1 MMVETTNGAATLGT
15 RVAGNGTSLLL
26 RGVKKAFADVKAV
39 DGVDL
44 EVARGECFGLLGP
57 NGAGKTTTIE
67 ICEGL
72 TTPDAG
78 TVELLGLKWG
88 ANANELRQRIG
99 IQLQETQFPEKLT
112 VEETLR
118 LFRSFFKRGISVE
131 ESIKTAQ
138 LEEKRGARVGGL
150 SGGQKQRLA
159 MATALVGD
167 PELLFLDEPT
177 TGLDPQAR
185 RHLWDL
191 VDDLKHAGR
200 TIILTTHYMDEAERL
215 CDRVAIMDHGNVI
228 ALGTP
233 NELIASIGGEDIV
246 EFAVVES
253 IDSPV
258 PKGEG
263 PATSGGVI
271 GSPVPKGEG
280 SPPHGPGPVRGDPG
294 PGAPS
299 SVGGS
304 PVPTVSS
311 PHGRVDA
318 GMLLGIPG
326 VKSHRVDAGLHQLAV
341 SETHTVVPR
350 IFTALTEHGLHLSE
364 FRTHSATLED
374 VFVRLTGRN
383 LRDE

>member
-1 MMVETTNGAATLGT
+1 MANATQSATLP
-15 RVAGNGTSLLL
+15 AKAAPSSPSLLL
-26 RGVKKAFADVKAV
+26 RGLRKAFADVVAV
-39 DGVDL
+39 NGLDL

-78 TVELLGLKWG
+78 TVELLGLNWN

-99 IQLQETQFPEKLT
+99 IQLQETQFPDKLK

-118 LFRSFFKRGISVE
+118 LFRSFFRQGLSIE
-131 ESIKTAQ
+131 ESIQTAQ
-138 LEEKRGARVGGL
+138 LEEKRNSRVGGL

-159 MATALVGD
+159 MACALVGD

-191 VDDLKHAGR
+191 VDSLKLAGR

-215 CDRVAIMDHGNVI
+215 CDRVAVMDHGKII

-233 NELIASIGGEDIV
+233 QELIASIGGEHIV
-246 EFAVVES
+246 EFAVAGSTDAHTAVDTAPLLA
-253 IDSPV
+253 ID
-258 PKGEG
+258 
-263 PATSGGVI
+263 GVQ
-271 GSPVPKGEG
+271 
-280 SPPHGPGPVRGDPG
+280 
-294 PGAPS
+294 
-299 SVGGS
+299 
-304 PVPTVSS
+304 
-311 PHGRVDA
+311 
-318 GMLLGIPG
+318 
-326 VKSHRVDAGLHQLAV
+326 SHRVDAGLHQLSVSHLHTAV
-341 SETHTVVPR
+341 PA
-350 IFTALTEHGLHLSE
+350 IFSALTAQGLQLSE

-374 VFVRLTGRN
+374 VFVALTGRN